1 MGKNDAQQQEIPLE
15 RAGFS
20 VSKTASK
27 LLMLFA
33 LCILCCFQRAKV
45 RKMKAIHNT
54 QRQMHPHGVAVFKE
68 QKYEK

>member
-45 RKMKAIHNT
+45 RKMKAIHN
-54 QRQMHPHGVAVFKE
+54 MPIGIIIHLLAVFKE